1 MSMDETQ
8 ASASKPSVAAQRMRL
23 YRQRRRR
30 GERSVRILLSA
41 HDIETLVRKGYLDAE
56 ARHDRA
62 AIQDAVE
69 ACVMDALFEAVTRN
83 AR

>member
-69 ACVMDALFEAVTRN
+69 ACVMDALFEPVTRN